1 MNALMRLMRRW
12 LVRALMNWLLDS
24 LSRWLHRSGFRRLWC
39 TAEPALLEL
48 EQFRYRVKFGP

>member
-1 MNALMRLMRRW
+1 MRLMRRW